1 MNPNTM
7 KSRLLIF
14 GAWVLS
20 LLPSA
25 TVSGQPLFEKGARVL
40 FQGDSITDMARGR
53 TADPN
58 HILGHSYVFLIA
70 AKQGAT
76 FPDQAVTFINRGV
89 SGNEVG
95 NLAIR
100 WDADALEHKP
110 DVLSILIGV
119 NDVGHALRKKEPV
132 SIETYEKIYD
142 EMLAKTVAA
151 LPKVKLVLCEPFI
164 APGKSPGDRLEEW
177 RTAITAMQ
185 GVVARLAKKYHAPVV
200 HFQKIFDD
208 AFKRAPV
215 EYWIWDGVHP
225 TYAGHQLLADEWQR
239 AYKAFY
245 GVPTGVR

>member
-1 MNPNTM
+1 M
-7 KSRLLIF
+7 KSSLPLL
-14 GAWVLS
+14 GALMLS
-20 LLPSA
+20 LLTTTA
-25 TVSGQPLFEKGARVL
+25 VSGQPLFAKGARVL

-95 NLAIR
+95 NLATR
-100 WDADALEHKP
+100 WDADALELKP

-119 NDVGHALRKKEPV
+119 NDVGHALRKNEPV

-142 EMLAKTVAA
+142 EMLARTIAA
-151 LPKVKLVLCEPFI
+151 LPKVRLVLCEPFI
-164 APGKSPGDRLEEW
+164 APGKSPGDRFEEW
-177 RTAITAMQ
+177 RAAITAMQ
-185 GVVARLAKKYHAPVV
+185 GVVARLAKKYRAPVV
-200 HFQKIFDD
+200 HFQKTFDD

-225 TYAGHQLLADEWQR
+225 TYAGHQLLADEWQH

-245 GVPTGVR
+245 GAPAGSR

>member
-1 MNPNTM
+1 M
-7 KSRLLIF
+7 KAPFRTLL
-14 GAWVLS
+14 AL
-20 LLPSA
+20 LLPVASA
-25 TVSGQPLFEKGARVL
+25 LSAFGQPLFEKGMRVL

-58 HILGHSYVFLIA
+58 HILGHSYVFIIA

-76 FPDQAVTFINRGV
+76 FPEQAVTFINRGV

-95 NLAIR
+95 NLATR
-100 WDADALEHKP
+100 WDTDAIELKP

-119 NDVGHALRKKEPV
+119 NDVGHSLRKNEPV

-142 EMLAKTVAA
+142 ELLAKTVAA
-151 LPKVKLVLCEPFI
+151 FPKIKLVLCEPFI
-164 APGKSPGDRLEEW
+164 APGKSPGARYEEW
-177 RTAITAMQ
+177 LTAIKAMQ
-185 GVVARLAKKYHAPVV
+185 VVVEKLALKYHAPVV
-200 HFQKIFDD
+200 HFQKIFDE

-239 AYKAFY
+239 VYQAFY
-245 GVPTGVR
+245 RASPRSR